1 MTMKYFAVALFS
13 SFLLVLSSC
22 RAKAPKFEIE
32 HKYPVTL
39 TEAQLLAQP
48 HLLGGIYAAYPGAP
62 DEALTPAPAGYEAFY
77 ISNYNRHGSR
87 YQPNDSRYANTLA
100 RLQDGH
106 ARGVLTEYGESL
118 IPRIQLLCY
127 SCLGH
132 GGQLSSV
139 GVEQLTGI
147 GARMG
152 RRFREVFAQT
162 MPGNKERRKF
172 VSARS
177 SVVPRCGAS
186 MRAFCSGLESTY
198 FDCFPVLEPN
208 AVVKTDSADMAYIA
222 FDSPEM
228 KALSSKEASWQ
239 QDYARFKVQNV
250 NCDRFIQAIF
260 KDATGV
266 DTLNMVIDLYWL
278 VVGMQD
284 VDVPGCDLSDVFT
297 PEELLQCYQCVN
309 YRMYICNAN
318 CPRSNNIPAQSAS
331 TLLKNIIESADAA
344 IATDT
349 IAAHLRF
356 GHDSNLLRLLAA
368 MHIHNAVN
376 SESDPSKYW
385 QAWQEYT
392 LSPMAAN
399 VQLIFYRPSNLSNSS
414 NPSNPSNLSNPSN
427 SSNPSTPF
435 PSSILVRILLNE
447 HETLLDADL
456 QPTDGCFYRWSD
468 LRAFWASQLVDN
480 GSDGRGTV
488 NIQ

>member
-1 MTMKYFAVALFS
+1 MNHPLKYYAFVLVSAA
-13 SFLLVLSSC
+13 LLVLSSC
-22 RAKAPKFEIE
+22 RAKAPKVEIE
-32 HKYPVTL
+32 HKYPITL
-39 TEAQLLAQP
+39 TEEQLLANP
-48 HLLGGIYAAYPGAP
+48 NLLGGIYAAYPGP
-62 DEALTPAPAGYEAFY
+62 QQDTLTPVPADYEAFY

-87 YQPNDSRYANTLA
+87 YQPNDNRYVNTLQ

-106 ARGVLTEYGESL
+106 NRGVLTEYGESL
-118 IPRIQLLCY
+118 IPRIQLLGD

-139 GVEQLTGI
+139 GVEQLTFI

-162 MPGNKERRKF
+162 MPEDKQRRKF

-177 SVVPRCGAS
+177 SIVSRCGAS
-186 MRAFCSGLESTY
+186 MRAFCAGLESTY
-198 FDCFPVLEPN
+198 FDCFPAIVPN
-208 AVVKTDSADMAYIA
+208 AEVKTDSADMSYIA
-222 FDSPEM
+222 YDSPDM
-228 KALSSKEASWQ
+228 KALSSKDAEWQ
-239 QDYARFKVQNV
+239 KDYAKFKYEHV
-250 NCDRFIQAIF
+250 NRDRFIKAIF
-260 KDATGV
+260 TDATGV
-266 DTLNMVIDLYWL
+266 DTLNMCIDLYWL

-344 IATDT
+344 IRTDT

-356 GHDSNLLRLLAA
+356 GHDSNLLRLITA
-368 MHIHNAVN
+368 MHLHNAVN
-376 SESDPSKYW
+376 AESDPAKYW

-392 LSPMAAN
+392 LSPMGAN
-399 VQLIFYRPSNLSNSS
+399 VQLIFYRKIGA
-414 NPSNPSNLSNPSN
+414 
-427 SSNPSTPF
+427 TTEDEV
-435 PSSILVRILLNE
+435 LVRILLNE
-447 HETLLDADL
+447 AEILLDADI
-456 QPTDGCFYRWSD
+456 QPVNGCFYKWPE
-468 LRAFWASQLVDN
+468 LKAFWNEQIVDN
-480 GSDGRGTV
+480 GIEGTGTV

>member
-1 MTMKYFAVALFS
+1 MKYYAVALFS
-13 SFLLVLSSC
+13 SLLLIMSSC
-22 RAKAPKFEIE
+22 RAKAPKVEIE

-39 TEAQLLAQP
+39 TEEQLLAQP

-62 DEALTPAPAGYEAFY
+62 EEDLTPAPAGNEAFY
-77 ISNYNRHGSR
+77 VSNYNRHGSR
-87 YQPNDSRYANTLA
+87 YQPSDARYVNTLK

-106 ARGVLTEYGESL
+106 KRGVLTEYGESL
-118 IPRIQLLCY
+118 IPRIQLLCD

-139 GVEQLTGI
+139 GVEQLVGI

-162 MPGNKERRKF
+162 MPGDKERRKF
-172 VSARS
+172 VSARA

-186 MRAFCSGLESTY
+186 MNAFCTGLESTY
-198 FDCFPVLEPN
+198 FDCFPAIAPN
-208 AVVKTDSADMAYIA
+208 TVAKTDSADMAYIA
-222 FDSPEM
+222 YDSPDM
-228 KALSSKEASWQ
+228 KALSSRDAPWQ
-239 QDYARFKVQNV
+239 KDYDRFKVEHV
-250 NCDRFIQAIF
+250 NRDRFIQAIF

-266 DTLNMVIDLYWL
+266 DTLNMAIDLYWL

-356 GHDSNLLRLLAA
+356 GHDSNLLRLITA
-368 MHIHNAVN
+368 MHLHNAAN
-376 SESDPSKYW
+376 AESDPSKYW

-399 VQLIFYRPSNLSNSS
+399 VQLIFYRPSNPSNSS
-414 NPSNPSNLSNPSN
+414 NPSNPSNLSP
-427 SSNPSTPF
+427 
-435 PSSILVRILLNE
+435 ILVRILLNE
-447 HETLLDADL
+447 HEILLDADI
-456 QPTDGCFYRWSD
+456 QPIQNCFYRWSD
-468 LRAFWASQLVDN
+468 LKAFWQRQIVDN
-480 GSDGRGTV
+480 GADGLGTV

>member
-1 MTMKYFAVALFS
+1 MYPPKYFAVALFS
-13 SFLLVLSSC
+13 TLLLVLSSC
-22 RAKAPKFEIE
+22 RAKAPKVEIE

-39 TEAQLLAQP
+39 TEAQLLSQP

-62 DEALTPAPAGYEAFY
+62 KDSLTPAPAGYEAFY
-77 ISNYNRHGSR
+77 VSNYNRHGSR
-87 YQPNDSRYANTLA
+87 YQPNDNRYVNTLQ
-100 RLQDGH
+100 RLQEGH
-106 ARGVLTEYGESL
+106 KRGVLTEYGESL
-118 IPRIQLLCY
+118 IPRIQLLCD

-139 GVEQLTGI
+139 GVEQLVGI

-152 RRFREVFAQT
+152 RNFREVFAQT

-172 VSARS
+172 VSARA

-186 MRAFCSGLESTY
+186 MRAFCAGLESTY
-198 FDCFPVLEPN
+198 FDCFPVLMPN

-222 FDSPEM
+222 YDSPDM
-228 KALSSKEASWQ
+228 KALSSRNASWQ
-239 QDYARFKVQNV
+239 QDYDRFKTEHV
-250 NCDRFIQAIF
+250 NRDRFIQAIF

-266 DTLNMVIDLYWL
+266 DTLNMIIDFYWL

-331 TLLKNIIESADAA
+331 TLLKNIIESAEAA

-356 GHDSNLLRLLAA
+356 GHDSNLLRLIAL
-368 MHIHNAVN
+368 MHLHNAVN

-385 QAWQEYT
+385 QAWQECT

-399 VQLIFYRPSNLSNSS
+399 VQLIFYRPI
-414 NPSNPSNLSNPSN
+414 
-427 SSNPSTPF
+427 STPIS
-435 PSSILVRILLNE
+435 PSPDSVLVRILLNE
-447 HETLLDADL
+447 HETLLDADI

-468 LRAFWASQLVDN
+468 LRSFWSKQIVDN
-480 GSDGRGTV
+480 GADGIGTV

>member
-1 MTMKYFAVALFS
+1 MKYYAVALFS
-13 SFLLVLSSC
+13 TLLLVMSSC
-22 RAKAPKFEIE
+22 RAKAPKVVIE
-32 HKYPVTL
+32 HKYPIEL
-39 TEAQLLAQP
+39 TEAQLLANP
-48 HLLGGIYAAYPGAP
+48 NLLGGIYAAYPGP
-62 DEALTPAPAGYEAFY
+62 QQDTLTPAPAGYEAFY
-77 ISNYNRHGSR
+77 VSNYNRHGSR
-87 YQPNDSRYANTLA
+87 YQPSDARYVNTLQ

-106 ARGVLTEYGESL
+106 KRGVLTEYGESL
-118 IPRIQLLCY
+118 IPRIQLLCD

-139 GVEQLTGI
+139 GVEQLTFI
-147 GARMG
+147 GARLG

-162 MPGNKERRKF
+162 MPGDKERRKF

-186 MRAFCSGLESTY
+186 MRAFCAGLESTY
-198 FDCFPVLEPN
+198 FDCFPALAPN
-208 AVVKTDSADMAYIA
+208 SVAKTDSADMAYIA
-222 FDSPEM
+222 YDSPEM
-228 KALSSKEASWQ
+228 KALSSRDAPWQ
-239 QDYARFKVQNV
+239 KDYDRFKVEHV
-250 NCDRFIQAIF
+250 NRDRFIKAIF

-266 DTLNMVIDLYWL
+266 DTLNMAIDLYWL

-297 PEELLQCYQCVN
+297 LEELLQCYQCVN

-318 CPRSNNIPAQSAS
+318 CPLSNNIPAQSAS

-356 GHDSNLLRLLAA
+356 GHDSNLLRLITA
-368 MHIHNAVN
+368 MHLHNAVN

-399 VQLIFYRPSNLSNSS
+399 VQLIFYRPAL
-414 NPSNPSNLSNPSN
+414 PSNPSN
-427 SSNPSTPF
+427 SSNLSNHSPS
-435 PSSILVRILLNE
+435 SSILVRILLNE
-447 HETLLDADL
+447 HEILLDSDL
-456 QPTDGCFYRWSD
+456 QPAEGCFYRWSD
-468 LRAFWASQLVDN
+468 LRSFWSKQIVDN
-480 GSDGRGTV
+480 GADGLGTV

>member
-1 MTMKYFAVALFS
+1 MYPPKYFAIALFS
-13 SFLLVLSSC
+13 SLLLVLSSC
-22 RAKAPKFEIE
+22 RAKAPKVEIE
-32 HKYPVTL
+32 HKYPATL

-48 HLLGGIYAAYPGAP
+48 NLLGGIYAAYPGAP
-62 DEALTPAPAGYEAFY
+62 KDSLTPAPAGYEAFY
-77 ISNYNRHGSR
+77 VSNYNRHGSR
-87 YQPNDSRYANTLA
+87 YQPNDSRYVNTLK

-106 ARGVLTEYGESL
+106 QRGVLTEYGESL
-118 IPRIQLLCY
+118 IPRIQLLCD

-139 GVEQLTGI
+139 GVEQLVGI

-152 RRFREVFAQT
+152 RNFREVFAQT

-186 MRAFCSGLESTY
+186 MRAFCAGLESTY

-250 NCDRFIQAIF
+250 NCNRFIQAIF

-331 TLLKNIIESADAA
+331 TLLRNIIESADAA

-399 VQLIFYRPSNLSNSS
+399 VQLIFYRPSTLSLPSDATEGSNL
-414 NPSNPSNLSNPSN
+414 SNLSNPSN
-427 SSNPSTPF
+427 LSEPSPF
-435 PSSILVRILLNE
+435 LVRILLNE
-447 HETLLDADL
+447 HETLLDADI

-468 LRAFWASQLVDN
+468 LRSFWSKQIVDN
-480 GSDGRGTV
+480 GADGIGTE